1 MYVETARCDLKLPGC
16 LFPSP
21 PSSPLISFPPPPDFL
36 LPSRRLTFWNVLN
49 VPARFTSKLRVFL
62 HRITKK
68 IVPSAAGGWGG
79 GGGREGVNL
88 GSLAGAGMN
97 PKWQRLQRSNVL
109 PHFNQAKSR
118 RRRRREVLEIPNSP
132 TVSPNLD

>member
-36 LPSRRLTFWNVLN
+36 LPSRRLTFWNVLK

-79 GGGREGVNL
+79 GGGGGEG
-88 GSLAGAGMN
+88 GSKFGESGRCGDESEMATSSEI
-97 PKWQRLQRSNVL
+97 KRSAS
-109 PHFNQAKSR
+109 F
-118 RRRRREVLEIPNSP
+118 
-132 TVSPNLD
+132 